1 VARDE
6 QGRKKYPLGDYG
18 LSIVLAL
25 LFFGSWIAQF
35 FVQMVH
41 FGNEAREHGQ
51 SFSMSEYW
59 PDFWRATLENWQS
72 EFLQLLTFVLLTGY
86 LIHRG
91 SAESKDS
98 DEEMQETLNR
108 IEQRLESLERKSV
121 PVS

>member
-1 VARDE
+1 MARDQE
-6 QGRKKYPLGDYG
+6 GRRAYPLGDHG

-25 LFFGSWIAQF
+25 LFLGSWIAQF
-35 FVQMVH
+35 FVQMIA

-59 PDFWRATLENWQS
+59 PDFWKATLENWQS
-72 EFLQLLTFVLLTGY
+72 EFLQLLTFVLLTAY

-98 DEEMQETLNR
+98 DDEMQDALER
-108 IEQRLESLERKSV
+108 IEQRLERMERGATL
-121 PVS
+121 PG